1 MPSKVYINIE
11 DHRVIDNGRTVE
23 DVTKIGLPTVEHS
36 TTQLQNISGMS
47 MDIDMPDLTHINA
60 MDFTLYHNNGNN
72 CKYLCQ
78 PGKHTIEVRAAR
90 QGFNTA
96 KGVIEHKSVKYRIVG
111 VHVSTDKGDLEKG
124 SPYGSTEKYSVLR
137 FEEIVEGKTTTLVDA
152 MAGVIRY
159 NGVSYNDVVQN
170 MLK

>member
-1 MPSKVYINIE
+1 MPSRVYVNIE

-36 TTQLQNISGMS
+36 TTALQNISGMA
-47 MDIDMPDLTHINA
+47 MDIEMPDLTHLNA
-60 MDFTLYHNNGNN
+60 MDFTLYHNNGVN
-72 CKYLCQ
+72 CKWLSQ
-78 PGKHTIEVRAAR
+78 PEKHTIEVRAAR
-90 QGFNTA
+90 QSYNTA

-111 VHVSTDKGDLEKG
+111 VHVSSQKGDLEKG

-137 FEEIVEGKTTTLVDA
+137 FEEIVEGTTTTLIDA
-152 MAGVIRY
+152 MAGVIRV
-159 NGVSYNDVVQN
+159 NGKNYSDVVQK